1 MANPADRLPLRQE
14 DGVLEITVPESPLD
28 PVNTVV
34 AANLEGA
41 LRVEPRIA
49 PPGQVRERGA
59 P

>member
-34 AANLEGA
+34 AAMEGA